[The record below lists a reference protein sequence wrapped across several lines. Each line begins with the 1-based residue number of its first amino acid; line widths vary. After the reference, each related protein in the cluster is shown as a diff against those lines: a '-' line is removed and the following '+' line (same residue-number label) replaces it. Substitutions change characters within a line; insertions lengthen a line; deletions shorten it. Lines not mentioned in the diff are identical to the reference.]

1 MIVGNISV
9 AKRMIENPRSWL
21 VDWKFDRGSEVEW
34 VGALLRFYLEL
45 RVIASLKL
53 MPREMD
59 CDFSRIKEIGVSSR
73 LSVVKFNCLNE
84 RLIL

>member
-1 MIVGNISV
+1 
-9 AKRMIENPRSWL
+9 
-21 VDWKFDRGSEVEW
+21 
-34 VGALLRFYLEL
+34 
-45 RVIASLKL
+45 

-84 RLIL
+84 RLILLKIFDRFRNIKDGILSSRFKS